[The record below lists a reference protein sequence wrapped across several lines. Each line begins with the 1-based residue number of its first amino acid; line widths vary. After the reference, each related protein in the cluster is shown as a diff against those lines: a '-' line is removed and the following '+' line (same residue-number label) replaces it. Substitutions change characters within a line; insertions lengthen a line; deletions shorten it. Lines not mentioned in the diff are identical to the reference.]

1 MAPNFQPSNVTSEE
15 KKDDVEHT
23 IRSIKDAEDSEVAT
37 FCRILDERASEASRK
52 PSGTGWSKD
61 EMEPQMF
68 PYTRNGRL
76 QLYSANRR
84 WIGLNKGW
92 SRVGGDEGGNQFSK
106 RTRRSSQM
114 KSLLGASELSAL
126 TLEKKEEFLH
136 NEAQS
141 CRSLIA
147 QLCEQYYKW
156 GWATGTAGGV
166 SIRVG
171 GPKENRPW
179 RVFVAPSGIQKEDM
193 IGDDVFELDMNEN
206 VVHGPKTEGL
216 KLSACTPIWY
226 LIYKHRP
233 SAMSIIHTHSMH
245 SQLATLLDPSEKS
258 KTLRLTH
265 LEMVKGVGGHAYD
278 DVLEIPILDNRPSED
293 MLAPQMEKALKE
305 YPKCNAV
312 LVRRHGLFVWGDSWE
327 QAKTQAESFDYLFE
341 TAIGM
346 RRIGV
351 DFSAIPSHG
360 TYRTDDTKRY
370 PSTTST
376 KRLAP
381 LATEAPP
388 TKRVRTSTP
397 SEWNASSD
405 ANNQADLF
413 TNKVPLLPRDYKYL
427 LLDIEGCTTAISF
440 VKDILFPYVL
450 EHAETYIAKNLSP
463 DRQRALWEALKA
475 DLTVEQFREAM
486 VDTSENN
493 PAALIKYM
501 VRSDLKI
508 ASLKSFQGEMWK
520 DGYKNGTLKGHVYE
534 DFVPMLDWMKKY
546 GVKVYIYSSGSVQ
559 AQKLLFGNSVVG
571 DVTSYFAGHFDITTS
586 GNKKKT
592 DSYRNISKDLGADPS
607 EIVFCSDALAELEAA
622 SAAGIGKCV
631 MTVRPGNAPLNKE
644 ASELYPRVF
653 SLLQLCGGGL

>member
-1 MAPNFQPSNVTSEE
+1 MCLV
-15 KKDDVEHT
+15 
-23 IRSIKDAEDSEVAT
+23 
-37 FCRILDERASEASRK
+37 
-52 PSGTGWSKD
+52 
-61 EMEPQMF
+61 
-68 PYTRNGRL
+68 
-76 QLYSANRR
+76 
-84 WIGLNKGW
+84 
-92 SRVGGDEGGNQFSK
+92 
-106 RTRRSSQM
+106 
-114 KSLLGASELSAL
+114 
-126 TLEKKEEFLH
+126 
-136 NEAQS
+136 
-141 CRSLIA
+141 
-147 QLCEQYYKW
+147 
-156 GWATGTAGGV
+156 
-166 SIRVG
+166 
-171 GPKENRPW
+171 
-179 RVFVAPSGIQKEDM
+179 EDM

-278 DVLEIPILDNRPSED
+278 DVLEIPILDNRPSEE